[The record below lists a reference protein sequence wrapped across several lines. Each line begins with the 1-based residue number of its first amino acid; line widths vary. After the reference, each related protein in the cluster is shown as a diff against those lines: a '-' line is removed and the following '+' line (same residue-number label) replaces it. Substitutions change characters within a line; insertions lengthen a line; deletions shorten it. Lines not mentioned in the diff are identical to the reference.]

1 MTCIIA
7 SFATQKG
14 AQEVALA
21 EFAEDESVDN
31 EEIEDRI
38 LIPLSNIENV
48 EELVGLAVTIKSKKA
63 KAVMTALNVIQADEG
78 DSMAEKKANQLL
90 EKATKAAAGNR

>member
-1 MTCIIA
+1 M
-7 SFATQKG
+7 
-14 AQEVALA
+14 ALA

-48 EELVGLAVTIKSKKA
+48 EELVSLAVTIKSKKA
-63 KAVMTALNVIQADEG
+63 KAVMTALKVIQADEG
-78 DSMAEKKANQLL
+78 DSMAEKKANLLL
-90 EKATKAAAGNR
+90 EKATKAGRQQITS